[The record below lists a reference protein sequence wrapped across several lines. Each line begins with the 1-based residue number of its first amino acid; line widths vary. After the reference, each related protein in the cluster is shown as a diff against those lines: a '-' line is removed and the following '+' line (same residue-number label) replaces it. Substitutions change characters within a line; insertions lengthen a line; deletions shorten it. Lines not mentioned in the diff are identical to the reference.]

1 MQPTASSQDA
11 PQDFARTPELE
22 WLRVLQRLMMESQ
35 SPGHGS
41 SRLSKAAL
49 EAWEQTRE
57 AYGIDADVLHRR
69 LRQTIPEML
78 VSEQEGVTGPGPS
91 QLELIERVLAPL
103 ERLVATRQHLLDE
116 RSPVAALQQYVVER
130 MGVDA
135 TVHRFD
141 ASRLPRLVAALP
153 RWLPRRGDARAAV
166 ALLEGVTGQRLD
178 ALIRVPEPSTAP
190 HLKLRPDLLAFTPR
204 REAVD
209 AYQAIEHAGLLE
221 AEEAPEEVPEFDAE
235 LEPDLESD
243 LEPEL
248 EPEGE
253 TTLEMAVDSALELA
267 LEATVEV
274 ALDSE
279 QRAALEADLTEL
291 ESVSMRAPE
300 PEPESQ
306 KVAEPEVASEW
317 ETQETLPPLDP
328 EELSALLQMAE
339 ETRDFARG
347 GRETSARGTSAP
359 AAGAAPTATVQ
370 AAPEQSAP
378 EQSAPDQSA
387 PDAGTESSG
396 GAWEG
401 LGGHPSEVLMSH
413 PLSWYGHR
421 HDKQTLV
428 STPPVLSG
436 GVARLEPS
444 LTARFP
450 LAREDVLISAIEARE
465 VLAPL
470 LRLLPVWAN
479 LRVHL
484 HHLPGHSSPGHSSLG
499 QPSPGH
505 SAGDVR

>member
-22 WLRVLQRLMMESQ
+22 WLRVLQRLMMESH
-35 SPGHGS
+35 SPGHGA
-41 SRLSKAAL
+41 SRLSKAAV
-49 EAWEQTRE
+49 EAWEQTRD

-69 LRQTIPEML
+69 LRQTLPEML

-178 ALIRVPEPSTAP
+178 ALIRVPEPSSAP

-209 AYQAIEHAGLLE
+209 AYHAIEHAGLLE
-221 AEEAPEEVPEFDAE
+221 AEEAPEEVPELDAE
-235 LEPDLESD
+235 LEPD

-347 GRETSARGTSAP
+347 GRETPARATSAP
-359 AAGAAPTATVQ
+359 AAGAAPAASVQ
-370 AAPEQSAP
+370 PAA
-378 EQSAPDQSA
+378 
-387 PDAGTESSG
+387 DAGTESKVG
-396 GAWEG
+396 GWEG

-428 STPPVLSG
+428 PSPPVLSG

-484 HHLPGHSSPGHSSLG
+484 HHLPGHSSPGHSSPGHSLPGHSLTG
-499 QPSPGH
+499 QPSPGHPSPGH